1 MSQLF
6 SASTYTYTSTSTPRL
21 AAVTATPPSGA
32 DGSARAV
39 RLLTELDHIR
49 ISKLLMR
56 PSSPLSAAAVGQI
69 EDVLQNAEL
78 VSSYDV
84 PPSVVTM
91 YSQVMIAD
99 RPSGQPRKLTI
110 CYPSDA
116 EPSTSFVS
124 VFSPVGTSL
133 LGLSVGQVAQWTGP
147 DGKPAS
153 AKILGVAF
161 QPEESG
167 DYLL

>member
-1 MSQLF
+1 MSQSISRSSVPSSTKTGPTLP
-6 SASTYTYTSTSTPRL
+6 SAAST
-21 AAVTATPPSGA
+21 AATTQS
-32 DGSARAV
+32 

-56 PSSPLSAAAVGQI
+56 PSSPLSVEAAEQI

-78 VSSYDV
+78 ISSYDV
-84 PPSVVTM
+84 PCSVVTM
-91 YSQVMIAD
+91 YSQVVIAD
-99 RPSGQPRKLTI
+99 MPGGQERKLTL
-110 CYPSDA
+110 CYPPDA
-116 EPSTSFVS
+116 EPVNGFVS

-133 LGLSVGQVAQWTGP
+133 LGLSVGQCACWAGP

-153 AKILGVAF
+153 AKIVSVAF

>member
-6 SASTYTYTSTSTPRL
+6 STFTSTSTSGL
-21 AAVTATPPSGA
+21 AAATATTPSSA

-49 ISKLLMR
+49 ISKLLTR
-56 PSSPLSAAAVGQI
+56 PSSPLSAEAAEQI

-78 VSSYDV
+78 ISSYDV
-84 PPSVVTM
+84 PSSVVTM

-99 RPSGQPRKLTI
+99 MPSGQHRKLTI

-133 LGLSVGQVAQWTGP
+133 LGLTVGQVAQWTGP

-153 AKILGVAF
+153 AEILVVVF

>member
-1 MSQLF
+1 MSQPL
-6 SASTYTYTSTSTPRL
+6 SPSRSRTL
-21 AAVTATPPSGA
+21 AAPVSPAISV
-32 DGSARAV
+32 DGSPKTA
-39 RLLTELDHIR
+39 RLLIELDHIR

-56 PSSPLSAAAVGQI
+56 PSSPLSAEAAAQI

-78 VSSYDV
+78 ISSYDV
-84 PPSVVTM
+84 PCNVVTM
-91 YSQVMIAD
+91 YSQVVIAD
-99 RPSGQPRKLTI
+99 MPDSTERKLTL
-110 CYPSDA
+110 CYPTDA
-116 EPSTSFVS
+116 EPAKGFVS

-133 LGLSVGQVAQWTGP
+133 LGLTVGQLGRWAGP

-153 AKILGVAF
+153 ALVMSVAF